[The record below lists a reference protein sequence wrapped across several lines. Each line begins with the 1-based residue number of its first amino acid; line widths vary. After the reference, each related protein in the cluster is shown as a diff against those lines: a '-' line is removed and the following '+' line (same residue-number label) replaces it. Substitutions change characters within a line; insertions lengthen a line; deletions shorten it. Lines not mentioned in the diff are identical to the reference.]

1 MLFLLY
7 FDLFVNKTTLGG
19 NACPHSCKAHTTR
32 FASNAVLTEGDT
44 QVVFTDTPGVVKPEG
59 VKKFSLET
67 SLIQHPIES
76 AQTANLI
83 LILHGNFAYS
93 TILI

>member
-44 QVVFTDTPGVVKPEG
+44 QVVFTDTPGVVKPED

-83 LILHGNFAYS
+83 LILQDLQVKMKS
-93 TILI
+93 